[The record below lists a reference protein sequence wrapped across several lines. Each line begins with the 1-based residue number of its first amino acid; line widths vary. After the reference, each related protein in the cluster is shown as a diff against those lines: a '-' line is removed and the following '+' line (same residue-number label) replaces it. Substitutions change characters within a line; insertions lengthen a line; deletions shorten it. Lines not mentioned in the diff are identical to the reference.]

1 MTMAS
6 RNRAERVAEIVERAL
21 ELPVEQ
27 RLRKARH
34 RQCRHRAKHH
44 RLGPPDVDA
53 WNRWIDKHKRVDPVR
68 VGRGFEDRDVSP
80 HRVAHEAHRARD
92 DLLDEVMDESRVGAD
107 RGRASEQRGLSE
119 TGEIDGERVVR
130 PRDLWCDGHPVQGVA
145 GQAVNHEQGWA
156 RAAEVYVVNGP
167 MDVCDLMP
175 QCVMNPTPGI
185 QRPGA

>member
-1 MTMAS
+1 
-6 RNRAERVAEIVERAL
+6 
-21 ELPVEQ
+21 
-27 RLRKARH
+27 
-34 RQCRHRAKHH
+34 
-44 RLGPPDVDA
+44 
-53 WNRWIDKHKRVDPVR
+53 
-68 VGRGFEDRDVSP
+68 
-80 HRVAHEAHRARD
+80 
-92 DLLDEVMDESRVGAD
+92 MDESRVGAD

-156 RAAEVYVVNGP
+156 RTAEVYVVNRP
-167 MDVCDLMP
+167 IDVCDLMP